1 MSKYILAHDLGTSG
15 NKATLFDGE
24 GRMTAA
30 VTEEYGTNIFNS
42 NWAEQDPSDWWR
54 AVCIST
60 KKVLENINPS
70 DLAAVSF
77 SGQMMACLCVDKI
90 GRPLR
95 DALIYCDQ
103 RSEKQ
108 ADELIGRVGFA
119 KIYKITG
126 HRPSSSYSLSKLMWI
141 KENEPDVYAVTHKI
155 LQAKDYMNFRLTGE
169 FFTDFNDASG
179 TNAFDI
185 STLSWSE
192 EIIEASGV
200 KRSLF
205 PDAVAS
211 STMIGEVTKS
221 ASKETGIPAGTPVA
235 AGAGDGGCATIGA
248 GSYKEGRAYCYMG
261 SSSWVSVTSKT
272 PLEDP
277 DMKTFTWAHPI
288 EGLYQPCGTMQTAG
302 ACFNWLSSFL
312 LGNTDSTSLE
322 QLNNHAA
329 AAAPGAGG
337 LFFLPY
343 LLGERSPWWNPD
355 AKGCFIG
362 LDLNTGRNEA
372 ARAVIEG
379 IAMNLNESLKIMKRQ
394 TAFDSIMFIGGGAN
408 GGVLRQIFADVIGM
422 KVEIPKLL
430 SEATS
435 MGAALIG
442 GVGSGIYSGFDMVE
456 KMNPLVSTVENDE
469 SLKDFY
475 SKHEAIF
482 TDIYYNL
489 KSSFSK
495 IKSEQEI
502 S

>member
-15 NKATLFDGE
+15 NKATLFDDE
-24 GRMTAA
+24 GRMLAA

-42 NWAEQDPSDWWR
+42 NWAEQNPADWWK
-54 AVCIST
+54 AVCISS
-60 KKVLENINPS
+60 KKVLENIDPS
-70 DLAAVSF
+70 ELSAVAF
-77 SGQMMACLCVDKI
+77 SGQMMAALCVDKA

-108 ADELIGRVGFA
+108 AAQLIDNLGFEE
-119 KIYKITG
+119 IYKITG
-126 HRPSSSYSLSKLMWI
+126 HRPSSSYSLTKLMWI
-141 KENEPDVYAVTHKI
+141 KENEPEVYAETHKI
-155 LQAKDYMNFRLTGE
+155 LQAKDYMNFRLTGR
-169 FFTDFNDASG
+169 FVTDFNDASG

-185 STLSWSE
+185 SALSWSD

-205 PDAVAS
+205 PEAVAS
-211 STMIGEVTKS
+211 STMIGVVT
-221 ASKETGIPAGTPVA
+221 AAAELETGIPAGTPVA

-248 GSYKEGRAYCYMG
+248 GSYKEGQAYCYMG
-261 SSSWVSVTSKT
+261 SSSWVSVTSES
-272 PLEDP
+272 PLVDP
-277 DMKTFTWAHPI
+277 EMKAFTWAHPI

-302 ACFNWLSSFL
+302 AAFNWFSSFL
-312 LGNTDSTSLE
+312 LGDTEAASLKKLNTYAS
-322 QLNNHAA
+322 QAK
-329 AAAPGAGG
+329 PGADS

-362 LDLNTGRNEA
+362 LDLNTGRSDA

-379 IAMNLNESLKIMKRQ
+379 IAMNLNESLKIMRQQ
-394 TAFDSIMFIGGGAN
+394 TAFNSIMFIGGGAN
-408 GGVLRQIFADVIGM
+408 GSVLRRIFADVIGM
-422 KVEIPKLL
+422 KVEIPRLL

-442 GVGSGIYSGFDMVE
+442 GVGSGLYSGFEMVE
-456 KMNPLVSTVENDE
+456 KMNPVAQTIINDD

-475 SKHEAIF
+475 IKHEEIF
-482 TDIYYNL
+482 TDLYYNL
-489 KSSFSK
+489 KSTFSK
-495 IKSEQEI
+495 MKSGLEL
-502 S
+502 